1 MSVDPTILAL
11 VGALRLAD
19 PVSLHLGDVECI
31 ADAVYWE
38 SRGEPLAAQ
47 IGVASTILN
56 RGRPCQVIREP
67 NQFSYRLKKRRV
79 RSDTRAWNQA
89 CEVALLTAS
98 GAVGRYDSTHF
109 HDTSAAPWWTK
120 GMTFLGQAGSMKF
133 WRKS

>member
-11 VGALRLAD
+11 AGALRLAD

-67 NQFSYRLKKRRV
+67 RQFSYRLKKRRV
-79 RSDTRAWNQA
+79 RTEPRAWEQS
-89 CEVALLTAS
+89 CEVALLVSS
-98 GAVGRYDSTHF
+98 GAIGRYDSTHF